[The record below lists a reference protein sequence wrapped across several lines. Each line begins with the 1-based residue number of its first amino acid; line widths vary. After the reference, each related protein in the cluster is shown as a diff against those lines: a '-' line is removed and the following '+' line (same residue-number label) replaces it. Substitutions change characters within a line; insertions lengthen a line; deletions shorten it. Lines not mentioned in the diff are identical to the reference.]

1 MAIVNRDGDV
11 SEQKEWITWCAA
23 PSNGASYLGLGTGLT
38 LLLAGPMPYAYV
50 VQSAMAV
57 ATGTSGAPQ
66 LVFAISRVIGNTG
79 VTSIV
84 IGISNYII
92 PSSASFMPVVGFSG
106 LVQGSTL
113 LIGQK
118 GDYLV
123 ASTAVAS
130 TACTNLLIN
139 VVVKKTQDIV
149 SHNGISS

>member
-1 MAIVNRDGDV
+1 MPIINRDGDV
-11 SEQKEWITWCAA
+11 SEAKEWITWVA
-23 PSNGASYLGLGTGLT
+23 SQSGASYLGLGTGIT
-38 LLLAGPMPYAYV
+38 IMLAGPMPYPYII
-50 VQSAMAV
+50 QSAAAV

-66 LVFAISRVIGNTG
+66 LVFAINRVIGNTG

-84 IGISNYII
+84 IGISNYVI
-92 PSSASFMPVVGFSG
+92 PSSASFAPSVGWSG

-113 LIGQK
+113 AIGFR
-118 GDYLV
+118 GDILV
-123 ASTAVAS
+123 ASTAVAN

>member
-11 SEQKEWITWCAA
+11 SEQKEWITWVAA
-23 PSNGASYLGLGTGLT
+23 QSGASYLGLGTGVTIMLG
-38 LLLAGPMPYAYV
+38 GPMPYPYV
-50 VQSAMAV
+50 VQSAGAV

-66 LVFAISRVIGNTG
+66 LVFAINRVIGNTG
-79 VTSIV
+79 VTTIV

-92 PSSASFMPVVGFSG
+92 PSSASFMPYVGFSG

-113 LIGQK
+113 LIGQR
-118 GDYLV
+118 GDLLV
-123 ASTAVAS
+123 ASTAVAN

>member
-11 SEQKEWITWCAA
+11 SETKEWITFVAA

-38 LLLAGPMPYAYV
+38 LILAGPMPYPFT

-66 LVFAISRVIGNTG
+66 LAFALNRVIGNTG

-84 IGISNYII
+84 IGISNYVI
-92 PSSASFMPVVGFSG
+92 PSSASYMPAVGWSG

-113 LIGQK
+113 LLGQR
-118 GDYLV
+118 GDILV
-123 ASTAVAS
+123 ASTAVAN

-149 SHNGISS
+149 SHNGIAT

>member
-11 SEQKEWITWCAA
+11 SEQKEWITWVAA
-23 PSNGASYLGLGTGLT
+23 QSGASYLGLGTGVTIMLG
-38 LLLAGPMPYAYV
+38 GPIPYPYV
-50 VQSAMAV
+50 IQSAMAV

-66 LVFAISRVIGNTG
+66 LVFAINRVIGNTG

-92 PSSASFMPVVGFSG
+92 PSSASFMPSVGFSG

-113 LIGQK
+113 LLGLR
-118 GDYLV
+118 GDLIV
-123 ASTAVAS
+123 ASTAVAN

-139 VVVKKTQDIV
+139 VVIKKTQDIV